1 MGTVIRFYKM
11 GKLIMTAT
19 INGRLGYLD
28 GDMLAQDEV
37 NTAHI
42 AASKT
47 LDLELWHCCFGHLGI
62 DAVKQLINQDMVD
75 GLDLTS
81 DSPFPAICQACIH
94 GKQHRD
100 SFQRRHPPEHHRSS
114 NLSTLTSMAL

>member
-42 AASKT
+42 AGSKT
-47 LDLELWHCCFGHLGI
+47 LDLELWHRRIEIVTDF
-62 DAVKQLINQDMVD
+62 
-75 GLDLTS
+75 
-81 DSPFPAICQACIH
+81 
-94 GKQHRD
+94 HRAYPD
-100 SFQRRHPPEHHRSS
+100 KPGPWKS
-114 NLSTLTSMAL
+114 

>member
-19 INGRLGYLD
+19 VNGRLGYLD

-47 LDLELWHCCFGHLGI
+47 LDL
-62 DAVKQLINQDMVD
+62 
-75 GLDLTS
+75 GL
-81 DSPFPAICQACIH
+81 
-94 GKQHRD
+94 
-100 SFQRRHPPEHHRSS
+100 
-114 NLSTLTSMAL
+114 